1 MSNGRPVPI
10 VIVAAVSRNNVIGR
24 AGDLPWRLSTDLKRF
39 KEMTLGKP
47 VVLGRKT
54 FESFGGR
61 PLPGRPHVVVTRNAG
76 FAAAGVET
84 AASLP
89 DAIAKAQVLAE
100 QTGAVEIAVIGG
112 GEIYAQAMSIADRLA
127 VTHVE
132 TVIDDGDT
140 FFPRIDDRVFIK
152 TEEEAV
158 PAGERDNFPTRFAI
172 YRRRDDAI

>member
-1 MSNGRPVPI
+1 MSGRPVPI

-24 AGDLPWRLSTDLKRF
+24 GGDLPWRLSTDLKRF

-61 PLPGRPHVVVTRNAG
+61 PLPGRPHVVVTRDAG

-89 DAIAKAQVLAE
+89 EAIARAQALAE
-100 QTGAVEIAVIGG
+100 QTGATDIAIIGG
-112 GEIYAQAMSIADRLA
+112 GEIYRQAMPIADRLA
-127 VTHVE
+127 ITHVE

-140 FFPRIDDRVFIK
+140 FFPVIDDAIFTK
-152 TEEEAV
+152 TEEQAF
-158 PAGERDNFPTRFAI
+158 PAGERDNFATRFTV

>member
-1 MSNGRPVPI
+1 MSDRPVPI

-24 AGDLPWRLSTDLKRF
+24 GGDLPWRLSTDLKRF

-54 FESFGGR
+54 FESFGSR
-61 PLPGRPHVVVTRNAG
+61 PLPGRPHVVVTRDTG
-76 FAAAGVET
+76 FVAAGVET

-89 DAIAKAQVLAE
+89 DAIARAQVLAE
-100 QTGAVEIAVIGG
+100 QTGAADIAIIGG
-112 GEIYAQAMSIADRLA
+112 GEIYRQAMPIADRLA
-127 VTHVE
+127 ITHVE

-140 FFPRIDDRVFIK
+140 FFPGIDDAIFTK
-152 TEEEAV
+152 TEEQAF
-158 PAGERDNFPTRFAI
+158 PAGERDNFATRFAV

>member
-1 MSNGRPVPI
+1 MSGGPVPI

-24 AGDLPWRLSTDLKRF
+24 GGDLPWRLSTDLKRF

-89 DAIAKAQVLAE
+89 EAIARAQVLAE
-100 QTGAVEIAVIGG
+100 QTGAADIAIIGG
-112 GEIYAQAMSIADRLA
+112 GEIYRQAMPIADRLA
-127 VTHVE
+127 ITHVE

-140 FFPRIDDRVFIK
+140 FFPVIDHTIFTKI
-152 TEEEAV
+152 EEQAF
-158 PAGERDNFPTRFAI
+158 PAGERDNFPTRFAV